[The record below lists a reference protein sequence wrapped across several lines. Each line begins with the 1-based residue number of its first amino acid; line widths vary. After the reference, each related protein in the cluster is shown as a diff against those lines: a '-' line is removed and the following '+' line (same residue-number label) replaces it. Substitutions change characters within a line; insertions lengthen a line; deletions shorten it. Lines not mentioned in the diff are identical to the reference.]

1 MYLEKYIKKF
11 PFNRLEDGL
20 IMEPRGIQKPTE
32 KQNRRKK
39 KKEKK
44 NQYPTRNISNMIL
57 LNLSCLRLPHT
68 PFKNIY
74 FSSSFLHP
82 SFLFFLSILLPL
94 LPLSPSPSPFR
105 QNIPNPGNSDYK
117 LHSDTAYLD
126 TFLVLARNMR
136 CCRWVLRRI

>member
-1 MYLEKYIKKF
+1 
-11 PFNRLEDGL
+11 
-20 IMEPRGIQKPTE
+20 MESLGIQKPTE

-57 LNLSCLRLPHT
+57 LNLSCLRLPYT

-94 LPLSPSPSPFR
+94 LPLSPSPSPILGKTIQIR
-105 QNIPNPGNSDYK
+105 EIRITSSILT
-117 LHSDTAYLD
+117 LHILTG
-126 TFLVLARNMR
+126 FLYSPEICVVAVGFFDAFEL
-136 CCRWVLRRI
+136 CE